1 MCGQVCYYSTGF
13 GNEDKSNTTNGGGEN
28 RSNTTNENVSVLEDM
43 YKHLV
48 YVTALSDNHFQEAN
62 YMFAS
67 VTNCFPNKEIIV
79 YDLGLSV
86 AHRDELVQQYHIQLR
101 NFPFEEYSNLT
112 YLKNLFLYGWK
123 PIIVKEVSLEYDII
137 MYGDASVRMVSC
149 NITPALEHLL
159 QFPFFSGAPI
169 FYRTI
174 EFTHDGMIHYLKF
187 PKSRTD
193 MANIETFQGGCW
205 LLLVNDESRKKII
218 DPWMDCAMH
227 KECMAPTGSK
237 RVPCNFAKT
246 QNGDYV
252 GCHRYDQSAL
262 NLILA
267 REYGL
272 DYFSSGS
279 NLKISR
285 SIFRIERIL

>member
-1 MCGQVCYYSTGF
+1 MRGQVCYYSTGF

-28 RSNTTNENVSVLEDM
+28 RSNTTNENVLEDM

-67 VTNCFPNKEIIV
+67 VTNRFPNKEIIV

-123 PIIVKEVSLEYDII
+123 PEYDII

-169 FYRTI
+169 IYRTI
-174 EFTHDGMIHYLKF
+174 KFTHDGMIHYLKF

-227 KECMAPTGSK
+227 KECMTPTGSK

-246 QNGDYV
+246 QNGDYI
-252 GCHRYDQSAL
+252 GCHRYD
-262 NLILA
+262 
-267 REYGL
+267 
-272 DYFSSGS
+272 
-279 NLKISR
+279 
-285 SIFRIERIL
+285 